1 MYSFY
6 FDKMLLPITPKKL
19 TLKVKGDNKTVALI
33 NESELNFLR
42 LPKLTEISFDMVLP
56 MLGPYSFSRDFHRPD
71 YYLAV
76 LEKYMTE
83 RKPFR
88 FIVSRVSPS
97 GELLFDNNM
106 QVSLEN
112 YSVTESATDG
122 LDMTVAITLKQ
133 FIDFKTK
140 TVEVKTVPVK
150 TTATTK
156 TEAPKKVVTPVTKR
170 PTETDK
176 PKGKTYT
183 VKKGDCLWA
192 IAQACM
198 GNGNKYP
205 QLYEA
210 NKAVIDP
217 VNKKYGYPKYTI
229 FAGQVFTIP

>member
-19 TLKVKGDNKTVALI
+19 TLKIKGNNKTVALI

-42 LPKLTEISFDMVLP
+42 LPKLTEITFDMVLP

-71 YYLAV
+71 YYLSI

-106 QVSLEN
+106 QVSLES
-112 YSVTESATDG
+112 YSLVESATDG
-122 LDMTVAITLKQ
+122 FDVTVSVTLKQ

-140 TVEVKTVPVK
+140 TVEVKTVV
-150 TTATTK
+150 TK
-156 TEAPKKVVTPVTKR
+156 AAAKPEEKKVATSTTKR
-170 PTETDK
+170 PTSEEK

-210 NKAVIDP
+210 NKSVIDP